1 MEPLRILMVAPQ
13 PFFRPR
19 GTPLSILHRV
29 RALNRLGHRVDLL
42 TYPFGSDP
50 ALPGLT
56 IRRSARLPLIRDV
69 SIGPSFAKLFLD
81 VPLFAAARRAVRA
94 GDYDLLHTHEEAG
107 ILGGFLSQRHGIPH
121 VYDMHSSLPQQF
133 ETFGRFAWRPVVAGF
148 ERLERFALAHS
159 AGVITVYPRLE
170 DAVRSRGYGG
180 PLVLLENTL
189 ELERGPSRP
198 EAVEALQRRL
208 GLTGRHPV
216 VYTGTLEAYQGMDL
230 LVEAG
235 RLLGQRLPAVKVVSV
250 GGTQEQIDRLRR
262 QAERLGA
269 AELFAF
275 VPAVP
280 PGEVFLYHELAE
292 ALVTCR
298 TRGTNTP
305 LKLYQYLRS
314 GKPIIA
320 TDIPA
325 HTQVLDQEVAELVA
339 PTPEGLALGIE
350 RVLSRPDRGRE
361 MARRARARHE
371 EHYGETRHLEALRHF
386 LEAVLEAVLGGPAGK
401 GERAS
406 RTPAAKSRAASG
418 GEPKRRPAGGAG

>member
-1 MEPLRILMVAPQ
+1 MRERTSAGRRILMVSPQ

-19 GTPLSILHRV
+19 GTPLSILHRI

-42 TYPFGSDP
+42 TYPFGSDY

-69 SIGPSFAKLFLD
+69 SIGPSLAKLFLD
-81 VPLFAAARRAVRA
+81 IPLFADARRAVRA

-107 ILGGFLSQRHGIPH
+107 VLGAYLSRRYGIPH

-133 ETFGRFAWRPVVAGF
+133 ENFGRFAWRPVVAGF
-148 ERLERFALAHS
+148 ERLERFALTHS
-159 AGVITVYPRLE
+159 AGVITVYPWLE

-189 ELERGPSRP
+189 ELEQGPGRP
-198 EAVEALQRRL
+198 EAVEGLRRRL
-208 GLTGRHPV
+208 GLTGRRPV

-235 RLLGQRLPAVKVVSV
+235 GLLGQRLPTVKVVSV

-280 PGEVFLYHELAE
+280 PEDVFLYLELAE

-325 HTQVLDQEVAELVA
+325 HTQVLDREIAELVA
-339 PTPEGLALGIE
+339 PTPEGIAQGIE
-350 RVLSRPDRGRE
+350 SVLSYPDRGRE

-371 EHYGETRHLEALRHF
+371 ERYGETRHIEALRRF
-386 LEAVLEAVLGGPAGK
+386 LEAV
-401 GERAS
+401 
-406 RTPAAKSRAASG
+406 
-418 GEPKRRPAGGAG
+418 